1 MNEKY
6 VMRKR
11 KKENERVYN
20 EREMRKWQ
28 ESKRA
33 KEYREGEREYKEEEK
48 GNN

>member
-6 VMRKR
+6 VMGKR

-33 KEYREGEREYKEEEK
+33 EIYYQM
-48 GNN
+48 NMANY